1 MIQLCTI
8 WISYPKT
15 GVCSQILWLRKQPV
29 FIVYKMRQKNTS
41 IRISG
46 SKTRQITG
54 KLTPYNTPHP
64 KNRKHKPIKIL
75 ASAGLFADKENDMAN
90 IEVPAEYKMSE
101 HGIAFLKN
109 AEGFRSKPYIDD
121 AGHWTIGYGHTAK
134 AGGINPATFKKEL
147 TKADAEK
154 MLREDLKQYENAVM
168 RLVKVPL
175 TTNQR
180 DALISFVFNEG
191 AEKFQTSTLLEELNK
206 GNYNAV
212 PKQLMRWKYA
222 KNNGKTFE
230 SKGLRTRR
238 KREANIWFK
247 NDYLHADWDPESSSS
262 NNLAPETKNNKN
274 ATTTNQST
282 LNGQTQSSVNAQ
294 RQPPSD
300 NQFHVPETVPQKPLQ
315 NGQNIQPPIGTPLNN
330 TRSHGSDWPQNFDGA
345 PSDPRGP
352 FRVPQYPPN
361 PNSSTPNNW
370 PQPVRKKT
378 SLFGSLGNIFKRNP
392 TEVQQ
397 LGPTQL
403 SPNQQPSQQQWNNST
418 ESQQTDFR
426 QLPLNQQPSTQ
437 HENIFK
443 RIFNF
448 LRFNIFHGGSR

>member
-1 MIQLCTI
+1 
-8 WISYPKT
+8 
-15 GVCSQILWLRKQPV
+15 
-29 FIVYKMRQKNTS
+29 
-41 IRISG
+41 
-46 SKTRQITG
+46 
-54 KLTPYNTPHP
+54 
-64 KNRKHKPIKIL
+64 
-75 ASAGLFADKENDMAN
+75 MAN

-101 HGIAFLKN
+101 RGIAFLKN
-109 AEGFRSKPYIDD
+109 QEGFRGYAYQDSGGK
-121 AGHWTIGYGHTAK
+121 WTIGYGHTES
-134 AGGINPATFKKEL
+134 AGGLKPGINSKKISKEEG
-147 TKADAEK
+147 DAL
-154 MLREDLKQYENAVM
+154 LRIDLPKYENIV
-168 RLVKVPL
+168 RKNVRVPL
-175 TTNQR
+175 NQNQF
-180 DALISFVFNEG
+180 DALVSFVYNVGPYNF
-191 AEKFQTSTLLEELNK
+191 KTSALLSELNK
-206 GNYNAV
+206 GNYDAV
-212 PKQLMRWKYA
+212 PDQLRRWIHVKKKPNDGLKNRRESEVNVWSGESYTPVYKY
-222 KNNGKTFE
+222 
-230 SKGLRTRR
+230 
-238 KREANIWFK
+238 
-247 NDYLHADWDPESSSS
+247 PEKDSS
-262 NNLAPETKNNKN
+262 NNVKSKAQKNKN
-274 ATTTNQST
+274 VEPTDPST

-300 NQFHVPETVPQKPLQ
+300 NQFHVPETVPQQPLQ
-315 NGQNIQPPIGTPLNN
+315 KGQNIQPPIGAPLNN

-352 FRVPQYPPN
+352 FRVPQYTPN
-361 PNSSTPNNW
+361 PNSNTPNNW

-403 SPNQQPSQQQWNNST
+403 SPNQQQWNNST

>member
-1 MIQLCTI
+1 
-8 WISYPKT
+8 
-15 GVCSQILWLRKQPV
+15 
-29 FIVYKMRQKNTS
+29 
-41 IRISG
+41 
-46 SKTRQITG
+46 
-54 KLTPYNTPHP
+54 
-64 KNRKHKPIKIL
+64 
-75 ASAGLFADKENDMAN
+75 MAN

-101 HGIAFLKN
+101 RGIAFLKN
-109 AEGFRSKPYIDD
+109 AEGFRSKSYIDD
-121 AGHWTIGYGHTAK
+121 TGHWTIGYGHTAK

-147 TKADAEK
+147 TNADAEK
-154 MLREDLKQYENAVM
+154 LLREDLKQYEKAVM

-180 DALISFVFNEG
+180 DTLISFVFNEG
-191 AEKFQTSTLLEELNK
+191 IYNFQTSTLLEKLNK
-206 GNYNAV
+206 GNYDAV
-212 PKQLMRWKYA
+212 PEQLDRWIWGTLKDGTKKELNGLINRREKEKALWKGEKYDPSQEKMRRPPK
-222 KNNGKTFE
+222 KNNVPLT
-230 SKGLRTRR
+230 
-238 KREANIWFK
+238 
-247 NDYLHADWDPESSSS
+247 DP
-262 NNLAPETKNNKN
+262 
-274 ATTTNQST
+274 ST
-282 LNGQTQSSVNAQ
+282 SGGQTQSSVNAQ

-300 NQFHVPETVPQKPLQ
+300 NQFHVPETVPQQPLQ
-315 NGQNIQPPIGTPLNN
+315 SRQNIQPPIGTPLNN
-330 TRSHGSDWPQNFDGA
+330 TRPHGSDWPQNFDGA

-352 FRVPQYPPN
+352 FRVPQYTPN
-361 PNSSTPNNW
+361 PNSNTPNNW
-370 PQPVRKKT
+370 TQPVRKKT

-418 ESQQTDFR
+418 ESQQMDFR